1 MKNGMLTNAGIREK
15 LHQYIDVANEEKIKA
30 IYTLLENE
38 ITGYYS
44 NSDIE
49 EFNERRNRHLKGEGI
64 SYTAEESIQM
74 VRSKKH

>member
-1 MKNGMLTNAGIREK
+1 MLNYSGIREK
-15 LHQYIDVANEEKIKA
+15 LHQYIEVANEEKIKA

-49 EFNERRNRHLKGEGI
+49 EFNERRNRHLEGEGI

-74 VRSKKH
+74 VRSQKQ

>member
-1 MKNGMLTNAGIREK
+1 M
-15 LHQYIDVANEEKIKA
+15 ANEEKIKA

-49 EFNERRNRHLKGEGI
+49 EFNERSNRYLKGEGI
-64 SYTAEESIQM
+64 SYTAKESIHK
-74 VRSKKH
+74 VRSQKQ